1 MSLASRVLG
10 VILSL
15 SGGYLIGNAQ
25 GMITISNAVG
35 NFIYS
40 LSMVTPGVGS
50 MIGAYIQ
57 DVVTATLSANYGT
70 YWVFGVLLACFG
82 LMLVYRG
89 DKKPRP
95 PEEALPLLTE
105 PLEVGTRN

>member
-1 MSLASRVLG
+1 M
-10 VILSL
+10 SL

-82 LMLVYRG
+82 LMLVYW
-89 DKKPRP
+89 
-95 PEEALPLLTE
+95 
-105 PLEVGTRN
+105 GTRSPGRRKRRSRCSQSPSKWERATRSTHPFGD